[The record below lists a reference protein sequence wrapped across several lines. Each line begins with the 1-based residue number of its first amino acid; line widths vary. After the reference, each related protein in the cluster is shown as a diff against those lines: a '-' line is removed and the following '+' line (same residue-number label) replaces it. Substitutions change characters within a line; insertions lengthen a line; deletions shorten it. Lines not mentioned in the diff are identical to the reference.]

1 MEATVVT
8 NEELKKIQE
17 MTSKFNQS
25 KVALGEMELEKQG
38 LLRHIE
44 MMRMEFAQNEKALI
58 AKYGETAIINV
69 QTGQITHK
77 EKEK

>member
-17 MTSKFNQS
+17 MTSKFNEA
-25 KVALGEMELEKQG
+25 KVALGDMELQKQG

-44 MMRMEFAQNEKALI
+44 MMRMEFSHNEKALI
-58 AKYGETAIINV
+58 DKYGEDAIINV

-77 EKEK
+77 QK

>member
-17 MTSKFNQS
+17 MTSKFNEA
-25 KVALGEMELEKQG
+25 KITLGDMELQKQG

-44 MMRMEFAQNEKALI
+44 MMRMEFAQNEKTLI
-58 AKYGETAIINV
+58 AKYGEDAVINL

-77 EKEK
+77 QKQ

>member
-17 MTSKFNQS
+17 MTSKFNEA
-25 KVALGEMELEKQG
+25 KVALGDMELQKQN

-44 MMRMEFAQNEKALI
+44 MMRMEFSHNEKTLI
-58 AKYGETAIINV
+58 EKYGEDAIINV
-69 QTGQITHK
+69 QTGQITYK
-77 EKEK
+77 QK

>member
-17 MTSKFNQS
+17 MTSKFNEA
-25 KVALGEMELEKQG
+25 KNALGDMELQKQS

-44 MMRMEFAQNEKALI
+44 MMRMEFSHNEKSLI
-58 AKYGETAIINV
+58 EKYGEDAIINV
-69 QTGQITHK
+69 QTGQITRK
-77 EKEK
+77 QK